1 MSPEERAAWTEY
13 LRTVDTPTLSNAIEM
28 LKVRP
33 RSAGFTP
40 LALRCLFPEMGRM
53 CGYAVTAHVETVTST
68 GPEEEK
74 TFLELFAAVDAAPKP
89 AVVVMQE
96 IGAHSDWAAH
106 SGEIMATMFQRLGA
120 VGLVSDSGVRDLP
133 EVRALGFHYFARGAV
148 ASHASF
154 RIVRSNEPVHILGLV
169 VRPGDLLHGDENG
182 LLLAPEVDPAELR
195 AAVAAIRSREGELMK
210 FIRSPGFTLDKLSL
224 RGFFD

>member
-1 MSPEERAAWTEY
+1 MSPTERAAWIEY
-13 LRTVDTPTLSNAIEM
+13 LRTVDSPTLSNAIER

-53 CGYAVTAHVETVTST
+53 CGYAVTAHVETVTAM
-68 GPEEEK
+68 GPAEEK
-74 TFLELFAAVDAAPKP
+74 TFLDLFAAVDAAPKP

-96 IGAHSDWAAH
+96 IGGHSDWAAH
-106 SGEIMATMFQRLGA
+106 SGEIMATTFQRLGA

-133 EVRALGFHYFARGAV
+133 EVRALGFHYFARGAA

-154 RIVRSNEPVHILGLV
+154 RIVRSSVPVQILGLAIQ
-169 VRPGDLLHGDENG
+169 PGDLLHGDENG
-182 LLLAPEVDPAELR
+182 LVLVPETDPEEVR
-195 AAVAAIRSREGELMK
+195 AAVDAIRKRERELMA
-210 FIRSPGFTLDKLSL
+210 FIRSPGFTVEKL
-224 RGFFD
+224 RGRFFE